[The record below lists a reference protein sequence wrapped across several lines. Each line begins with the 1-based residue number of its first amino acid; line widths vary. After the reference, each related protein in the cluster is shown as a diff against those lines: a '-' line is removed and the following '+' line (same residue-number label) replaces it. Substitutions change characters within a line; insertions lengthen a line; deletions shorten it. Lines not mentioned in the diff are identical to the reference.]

1 MKLPGLGF
9 PYSAPKWPTGVPR
22 PPAKSRT
29 GMDYETAWARRY
41 GVRLARSVVLDGV
54 VRPAVQ
60 ALASPTVHGLD
71 RLEAVT
77 GPVIFAANHSSH
89 IDTPL
94 LLVSLPLRFRHR
106 TVVAAGA
113 DYFFDKAWKSALSA
127 SALAAIPIERTKV
140 SRRSADNAAALLD
153 EGWNLVIYPEGG
165 RTPDGWAQPFRA
177 GAAYLSVRTGAPV
190 VPVHLE
196 GTRRIVRR
204 GSRRITPS
212 TTSVTF
218 GRPVVALPAEDA
230 RVMATRI
237 EAAVAELADAFA
249 TDWWSARQR
258 AARGE
263 TPPLGGPDV
272 GGWRRTWALPEGRR
286 RAVRR
291 RWPD

>member
-1 MKLPGLGF
+1 MKRGF
-9 PYSAPKWPTGVPR
+9 PYTAPKWPTGVPR

-29 GMDYETAWARRY
+29 GMNYETAWARRY
-41 GVRLARSVVLDGV
+41 GVRLARSLVLDGI

-60 ALASPTVHGLD
+60 ALASPTVTGLD
-71 RLEAVT
+71 RLEGLN
-77 GPVIFAANHSSH
+77 GPVIFAANHASH

-127 SALAAIPIERTKV
+127 SALAAVPIERTKV
-140 SRRSADNAAALLD
+140 SRRSADLTAALLD
-153 EGWNLVIYPEGG
+153 DGWNLVIYPEGG
-165 RTPDGWAQPFRA
+165 RTPDGWGQTFRA
-177 GAAYLSVRTGAPV
+177 GAAYLSVRCGAPV

-212 TTSVTF
+212 TTHVTF
-218 GRPVVALPAEDA
+218 GRPLVADEGEDA
-230 RVMATRI
+230 RDMAVRI
-237 EAAVAELADAFA
+237 EAAVAELADAHA
-249 TDWWSARQR
+249 TDWWSARRR
-258 AARGE
+258 AAAGDS
-263 TPPLGGPDV
+263 PALGGPEL
-272 GGWRRTWALPEGRR
+272 GGWRRAWALPEGRR
-286 RAVRR
+286 RVEPR

>member
-1 MKLPGLGF
+1 MRSGF
-9 PYSAPKWPTGVPR
+9 PYTAPKWPTGVER
-22 PPAKSRT
+22 PPAKSRI

-41 GVRLARSVVLDGV
+41 GVRLARSLVLDGV
-54 VRPAVQ
+54 VRPVVH
-60 ALASPTVHGLD
+60 ALASPSVNGLD
-71 RLEAVT
+71 RLEAVE

-140 SRRSADNAAALLD
+140 SRRSAAVAAELLD

-165 RTPDGWAQPFRA
+165 RTPDGWAQPFRG
-177 GAAYLSVRTGAPV
+177 GAAYLSLRCGAPV

-204 GSRRITPS
+204 GSRRLTPS
-212 TTSVTF
+212 TTNITF
-218 GRPVVALPAEDA
+218 GRPVRPLDGEDA
-230 RVMATRI
+230 RAMAVRI
-237 EAAVAELADAFA
+237 EDAVAVLADEQA
-249 TDWWSARQR
+249 TDWWSARRR
-258 AARGE
+258 AASGS
-263 TPPLGGPDV
+263 TPSLGGPDV
-272 GGWRRTWALPEGRR
+272 GGWRRAWALPEGRR
-286 RAVRR
+286 VSRTR
-291 RWPD
+291 RWPESH